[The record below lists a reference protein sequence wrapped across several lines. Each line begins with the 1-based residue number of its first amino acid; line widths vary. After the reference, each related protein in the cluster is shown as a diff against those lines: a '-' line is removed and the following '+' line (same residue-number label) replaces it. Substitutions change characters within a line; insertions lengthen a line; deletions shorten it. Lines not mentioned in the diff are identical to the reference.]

1 MRDDRTGE
9 RPSRDR
15 YGALAVQREARLI
28 DPANPEAAQTKL
40 LRLLKQHQA
49 EWNAFMSSLP
59 ERSWVREIV
68 GQL

>member
-1 MRDDRTGE
+1 
-9 RPSRDR
+9 
-15 YGALAVQREARLI
+15 LAVQREARLI